1 MQFDDRLATVLRMQA
16 GSERAANTQF
26 RQLLDL
32 VGSVPNGANNT
43 QLEAAYERLSEL
55 SSALPAEQRA
65 AMIREPG
72 LRLRNPGFIAFLS
85 SQEMPVAR
93 AAMTAARLSDVQW
106 AALLPALPIPV
117 RALLRERRDLPPG
130 TNSLL
135 ARLGVRDLVLPEPG
149 PASYAS
155 NPAPAPVDV
164 KASTQPAIVTI
175 DALDEAAEVGIRE
188 ELGGAIDDLDLDD
201 ILDLDPALQIE
212 TNGDDG
218 HEGIGA
224 LVRRIEAFRRA
235 REENAAPLRG
245 TDAPRLPLGEYND
258 DAPATL
264 AAFDFTTDAEGRI
277 GWADGIAAPMTVGIA
292 LINGQENAP
301 ARADAAMIAA
311 MRRHQPVRSAR
322 LELDGAPAIAGEWR
336 VDAVP
341 HFALGGRFTGY
352 RGRMRRPAQSVINSA
367 PPIEDTDSPA
377 DRMRQVI
384 HELRT
389 PVNAIQGFAEIIQQQ
404 LFGPTPNEYRA
415 LAASIAGDAARML
428 AGFEELDRLVKL
440 ETGALELDRGISDFN
455 AIVAA
460 TVAQLDT
467 ALRPRNAGLELAAIA
482 SACPVPLVR
491 ADAELLAW
499 RILATVAG
507 AVSPGEAIQVVLAH
521 DSRHAA
527 LEIDLPATLADRE
540 DIFESAVSAKA
551 QAMTA
556 GMFGAGFTLR
566 LARAEAMAVGG
577 DLRREGDALELVLP
591 VTTVKA
597 IDINNNDI
605 DTGS

>member
-32 VGSVPNGANNT
+32 VGSVPNGANDT
-43 QLEAAYERLSEL
+43 QLEAAYERLSQL

-93 AAMTAARLSDVQW
+93 AAMAAARLTGPQW

-117 RALLRERRDLPPG
+117 RALLRERRDLPDS
-130 TNSLL
+130 TNHLL

-149 PASYAS
+149 PASH
-155 NPAPAPVDV
+155 PAEPISAAVSPPVE
-164 KASTQPAIVTI
+164 PEFVTI
-175 DALDEAAEVGIRE
+175 NAVDEATEVEIRE
-188 ELGGAIDDLDLDD
+188 DLSGAIDDLDLDD

-212 TNGDDG
+212 TDGDDG
-218 HEGIGA
+218 REGIGA

-235 REENAAPLRG
+235 REEAAAPLRG
-245 TDAPRLPLGEYND
+245 TDAPRLPLGEYGD
-258 DAPATL
+258 DAPAIL
-264 AAFDFTTDAEGRI
+264 AAIDFTTDAEGRI
-277 GWADGIAAPMTVGIA
+277 DWAGGIAAPMTVGIA
-292 LINGQENAP
+292 LLSGQENAP

-336 VDAVP
+336 VDAAP
-341 HFALGGRFTGY
+341 HFALGGRFNGY
-352 RGRMRRPAQSVINSA
+352 RGRMRRPAQSLIKPANTV
-367 PPIEDTDSPA
+367 EDTDSPA

-440 ETGALELDRGISDFN
+440 ETGALELDRGTSDFN

-482 SACPVPLVR
+482 PPCPVPLAR
-491 ADAELLAW
+491 PDAELLAW
-499 RILATVAG
+499 RILATIAG
-507 AVSPGEAIQVVLAH
+507 AVSPGEALQIVLAH

-527 LEIDLPATLADRE
+527 LEIDLPAALADRE

-566 LARAEAMAVGG
+566 LARAEAVAAGG

-591 VTTVKA
+591 VTSVKA